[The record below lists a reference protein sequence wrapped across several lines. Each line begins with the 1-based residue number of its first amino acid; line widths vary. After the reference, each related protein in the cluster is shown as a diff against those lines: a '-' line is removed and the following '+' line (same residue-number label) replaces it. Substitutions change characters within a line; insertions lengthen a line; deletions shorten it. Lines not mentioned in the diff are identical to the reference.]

1 MHSSFQ
7 LRPECLRAGRGGCIV
22 DLLKCKEAGDTE
34 EVSSSTAE
42 EAKEIIKT
50 MSLKGEGEKKTE
62 AAPPVVEET
71 ENEKYKR
78 ARKLYSL
85 RMENLI
91 KARLNQSQGNSTI
104 ASNTTTSNVQT
115 SKPAAAASSPDQ
127 GGLDVHPEPEQQP
140 APIQPRQQQVE
151 PDHQR
156 VPGVQGQDQTT
167 NETRSLFYDIVI
179 AVVIVIIAL
188 LLYRRLTL
196 VSEITSSSPPAN

>member
-1 MHSSFQ
+1 M
-7 LRPECLRAGRGGCIV
+7 G
-22 DLLKCKEAGDTE
+22 
-34 EVSSSTAE
+34 
-42 EAKEIIKT
+42 
-50 MSLKGEGEKKTE
+50 SLKGEGEKKTE

-104 ASNTTTSNVQT
+104 ASNTTTSNEQT
-115 SKPAAAASSPDQ
+115 SRPAAAPSPHQ

-140 APIQPRQQQVE
+140 ASVQPRQRHRPQVE
-151 PDHQR
+151 PER
-156 VPGVQGQDQTT
+156 VQGVQGQDQTAH
-167 NETRSLFYDIVI
+167 ETRSLFYDIVI

-188 LLYRRLTL
+188 LIYRRLTL
-196 VSEITSSSPPAN
+196 VSEITSSSPPPAN

>member
-62 AAPPVVEET
+62 AAPPLVEET

-115 SKPAAAASSPDQ
+115 SSPSAAPSPHQ

-140 APIQPRQQQVE
+140 APVQPSQRHRPQVE

-156 VPGVQGQDQTT
+156 VQGVQGQTT
-167 NETRSLFYDIVI
+167 IETRSLFYDIVI

-188 LLYRRLTL
+188 LIYRRLTL
-196 VSEITSSSPPAN
+196 DSEITSSSPPAN